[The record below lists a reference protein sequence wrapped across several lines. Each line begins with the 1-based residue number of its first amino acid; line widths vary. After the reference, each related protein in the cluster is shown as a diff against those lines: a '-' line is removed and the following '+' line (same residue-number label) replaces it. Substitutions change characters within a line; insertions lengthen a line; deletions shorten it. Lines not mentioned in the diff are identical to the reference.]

1 MKYDNHYRIT
11 APLTRKRPIR
21 FYYWLGIP
29 AGLVLAL
36 IGLGYL
42 VNGGQIGEGVLWLL
56 AGLAALGWCLHR
68 TGLIHGRDSC
78 PKWIR
83 GEEQWRR

>member
-1 MKYDNHYRIT
+1 MKNKSFYPHIPVSRT
-11 APLTRKRPIR
+11 RPIR
-21 FYYWLGIP
+21 FYHWLGIP
-29 AGLVLAL
+29 AGLVTA
-36 IGLGYL
+36 IFGLCYIL
-42 VNGGQIGEGVLWLL
+42 NGGQVGEGFLWIL
-56 AGLAALGWCLHR
+56 AGLAVLGWCLHR

>member
-1 MKYDNHYRIT
+1 MKNKSFYLRIPVYRT
-11 APLTRKRPIR
+11 RPIR
-21 FYYWLGIP
+21 LYHWLGIP
-29 AGLVLAL
+29 AGLVAAL
-36 IGLGYL
+36 MGLCYL

-78 PKWIR
+78 PKLFD
-83 GEEQWRR
+83 WRE